1 MVWENIVEE
10 SRRDSSN
17 RYQWTGGV
25 DTQEIEEAVPKN
37 AFSFLFEDFCNKA
50 GIIRVL
56 FLIALPCCSSF
67 VHPFNGWYQG
77 TEQKV
82 FLSI

>member
-1 MVWENIVEE
+1 MWENIVEE

-37 AFSFLFEDFCNKA
+37 AFSFLFEDLQMLS
-50 GIIRVL
+50 VL
-56 FLIALPCCSSF
+56 PQTDNLGWTEVRFRNHGGGVNSLLTESADKCSAR
-67 VHPFNGWYQG
+67 
-77 TEQKV
+77 
-82 FLSI
+82 

>member
-37 AFSFLFEDFCNKA
+37 AFSFFFED
-50 GIIRVL
+50 L
-56 FLIALPCCSSF
+56 QMLI
-67 VHPFNGWYQG
+67 V
-77 TEQKV
+77 
-82 FLSI
+82 